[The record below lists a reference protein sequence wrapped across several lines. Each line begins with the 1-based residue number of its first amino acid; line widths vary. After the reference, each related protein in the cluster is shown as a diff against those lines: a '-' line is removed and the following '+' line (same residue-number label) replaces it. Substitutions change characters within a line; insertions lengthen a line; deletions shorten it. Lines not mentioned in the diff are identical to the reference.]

1 MAWIQ
6 SKIGTMV
13 GEMTRIA
20 GGLLRHGCQLHF
32 TAHLFVALLLIG
44 ATQFIGATSVEAL
57 MLSGSYP
64 GNGTDN
70 RAITGLK
77 FQPDVVIIKASNSAQ
92 EAVIRTSSMSGDLS
106 KPMGGPR
113 S

>member
-1 MAWIQ
+1 
-6 SKIGTMV
+6 
-13 GEMTRIA
+13 
-20 GGLLRHGCQLHF
+20 
-32 TAHLFVALLLIG
+32 
-44 ATQFIGATSVEAL
+44 